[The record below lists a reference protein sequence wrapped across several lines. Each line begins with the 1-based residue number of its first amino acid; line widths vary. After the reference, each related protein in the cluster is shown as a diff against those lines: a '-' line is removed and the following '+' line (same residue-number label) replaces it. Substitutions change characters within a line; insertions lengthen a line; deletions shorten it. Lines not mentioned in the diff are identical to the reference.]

1 MNISSA
7 KEFRASYYQTN
18 KEKLVQYQKEY
29 YKNNF
34 QKIKNYQ
41 ANYWLYKHPK
51 NSSKKLKPKVDKD
64 KKKDNKIIN
73 NSFIKNDK
81 IVVSFTFH

>member
-1 MNISSA
+1 ML
-7 KEFRASYYQTN
+7 ESYYQTN

-34 QKIKNYQ
+34 QKIKIYQ

-51 NSSKKLKPKVDKD
+51 NSCINLKPKVDKES
-64 KKKDNKIIN
+64 NKINKNIN
-73 NSFIKNDK
+73 NSFIKDGK
-81 IVVSFTFH
+81 IIVSFTFQCN